1 MRCRVSFFR
10 VVSGLN
16 RAPRAMLDLKPF
28 NHSELLQGTRVIP
41 SISDMLMSLEEVNQY
56 FGNLLFVIDNKNL
69 SLGDGPNPFVP
80 LLTQIP

>member
-1 MRCRVSFFR
+1 
-10 VVSGLN
+10 
-16 RAPRAMLDLKPF
+16 MLDLKPF